1 MDNLFSV
8 ELKELVSKSR
18 ETAIDLGY
26 GYISTIHFF
35 IADCESKA
43 SDSILKFGFNSDSEF
58 EKFKRNHTLKKDD
71 LLNYIDESLPLTQ
84 EAVITIRL
92 AETER
97 MLCKQKLVYPSHFF
111 LAALKNKE
119 SILFECF
126 KQDENA
132 YDNLVSYYN
141 EFNEFEKSKMTEKE
155 IEQQYH
161 IPKVDN
167 GNGILNR
174 IFQLFRPGKQ

>member
-1 MDNLFSV
+1 MDNLFSA
-8 ELKELVSKSR
+8 EFKELVSKSR

-35 IADCESKA
+35 IADCENKTST
-43 SDSILKFGFNSDSEF
+43 SILEFGFNSDSEF
-58 EKFKRNHTLKKDD
+58 EKFKTGCTLKKDD

-84 EAVITIRL
+84 EAEITIRL

-97 MLCKQKLVYPSHFF
+97 ILCKQKLVYPNHFF

-126 KQDENA
+126 KQTENA
-132 YDNLVSYYN
+132 YENLINYYN
-141 EFNEFEKSKMTEKE
+141 KLNEFEKSKMTEME
-155 IEQQYH
+155 ISQQYYT
-161 IPKVDN
+161 PKADN
-167 GNGILNR
+167 GSGILNR
-174 IFQLFRPGKQ
+174 LFHLFQRGK